1 MKENKMNIILPA
13 ENIPEAENIID
24 AIKIMNP
31 GEQQALLNYIR
42 DFRTGP
48 TMQEEALKPRTN
60 PKQHKKGVLNY
71 VLRRTL

>member
-42 DFRTGP
+42 AFQDGANYARRSVETAD
-48 TMQEEALKPRTN
+48 T
-60 PKQHKKGVLNY
+60 PK
-71 VLRRTL
+71 TA